1 MSVSWLCA
9 QVLRWWTG
17 YTVMYVSVVD
27 AVECVMAVCTGSEMV
42 DWLYS
47 HVEGFVDRRD
57 ARRYACNLLK
67 AGFIHH
73 TVNKLT
79 FSEQCY
85 YVFGNNLLKGLNHE
99 DVYFCLSLLKILI
112 IRVSFISFHSYL
124 DD

>member
-1 MSVSWLCA
+1 
-9 QVLRWWTG
+9 
-17 YTVMYVSVVD
+17 
-27 AVECVMAVCTGSEMV
+27 MV

-85 YVFGNNLLKGLNHE
+85 YVFGHTVSKGSG
-99 DVYFCLSLLKILI
+99 FA
-112 IRVSFISFHSYL
+112 
-124 DD
+124 

>member
-1 MSVSWLCA
+1 MEAVTAHLFCILVVKSF
-9 QVLRWWTG
+9 VLLWMLYSASLLLWFL
-17 YTVMYVSVVD
+17 SL
-27 AVECVMAVCTGSEMV
+27 GSEMV

-85 YVFGNNLLKGLNHE
+85 YVFGNNVSKGLNHE
-99 DVYFCLSLLKILI
+99 DV
-112 IRVSFISFHSYL
+112 
-124 DD
+124 

>member
-1 MSVSWLCA
+1 
-9 QVLRWWTG
+9 
-17 YTVMYVSVVD
+17 
-27 AVECVMAVCTGSEMV
+27 MV

-85 YVFGNNLLKGLNHE
+85 YIFGHNLAKGGHFRLF
-99 DVYFCLSLLKILI
+99 VI
-112 IRVSFISFHSYL
+112 V
-124 DD
+124 